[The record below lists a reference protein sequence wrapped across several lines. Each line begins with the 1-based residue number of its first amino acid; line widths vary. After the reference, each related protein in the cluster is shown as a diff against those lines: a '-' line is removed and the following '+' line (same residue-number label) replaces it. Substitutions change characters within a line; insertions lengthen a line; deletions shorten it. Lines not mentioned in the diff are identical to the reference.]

1 MDELD
6 DAESPGLIRGERDG
20 ADAPCLVRVETDA
33 DGTVL
38 VALSGEL
45 DLGNIDAID
54 AAVASALADR
64 PEHLVIDAAE
74 LTFADSSAIALWLR
88 WAGTVS
94 RLELRDPSPL
104 LRRVV
109 TRMGLS
115 EKLGVAS

>member
-6 DAESPGLIRGERDG
+6 DADPT
-20 ADAPCLVRVETDA
+20 CLVRVERDPA
-33 DGTVL
+33 GTVL
-38 VALSGEL
+38 VVLSGEL

-54 AAVASALADR
+54 AEVASALADK
-64 PEHLVIDAAE
+64 PDHLVVDAAE
-74 LTFADSSAIALWLR
+74 LRFADSSAIALWLR

-94 RLELRDPSPL
+94 HLELRDPSPL

-115 EKLGVAS
+115 EKLGVTP

>member
-6 DAESPGLIRGERDG
+6 D
-20 ADAPCLVRVETDA
+20 ADAPCLVRIERDA
-33 DGTVL
+33 GGTVL
-38 VALSGEL
+38 VQLTGEL
-45 DLGNIDAID
+45 DLGSIDAVD
-54 AAVASALADR
+54 ATVATALAGGPD
-64 PEHLVIDAAE
+64 HLVIDAAG

-115 EKLGVAS
+115 EKLGVTP